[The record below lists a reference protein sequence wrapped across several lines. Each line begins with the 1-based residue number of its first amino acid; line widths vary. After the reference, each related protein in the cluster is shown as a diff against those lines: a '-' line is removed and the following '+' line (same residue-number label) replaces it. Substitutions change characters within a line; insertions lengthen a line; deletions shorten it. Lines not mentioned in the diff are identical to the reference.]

1 MSSIVRRG
9 TLLGAATAALLL
21 LAAAPSPQAAL
32 RQLHDVGSADPTA
45 PVVAVSALAAWS
57 LAGWLAATVL
67 VTVAGRLPGLAG
79 RACAAVSRRVAPLAV
94 RRAVE
99 VALGFTVAVAGLG
112 TSPASAA
119 PDDTR
124 VPAGTAGPQ
133 SAAAASPLDWPVL
146 PPLRTGGPDRLGN
159 GGLKQL
165 GNTARPSEPVPV
177 SPVIGEPVLVR
188 PGDCLWAIAS
198 RQLLAAGTPAPSD
211 AAIAQAWP
219 RWWAANRLVVGDDPG
234 LLQPGMRLSPP
245 TAG

>member
-1 MSSIVRRG
+1 MSGIVRRG
-9 TLLGAATAALLL
+9 TLLGTATAALLL

-32 RQLHDVGSADPTA
+32 RQLHDAGPADPTA
-45 PVVAVSALAAWS
+45 PVVAASALAAWS

-124 VPAGTAGPQ
+124 VPAGTSGLR
-133 SAAAASPLDWPVL
+133 SAATASPLDWPVL
-146 PPLRTGGPDRLGN
+146 PPLRTESPDRLGN
-159 GGLKQL
+159 NDPNRL
-165 GNTARPSEPVPV
+165 GNTARP
-177 SPVIGEPVLVR
+177 GEPMPGPPVTGESVLVR
-188 PGDCLWAIAS
+188 PGDCLWDIAS

-219 RWWAANRLVVGDDPG
+219 RWWAANRHVVGDDPD
-234 LLQPGMRLSPP
+234 LLRPGMRLSPP
-245 TAG
+245 PAG